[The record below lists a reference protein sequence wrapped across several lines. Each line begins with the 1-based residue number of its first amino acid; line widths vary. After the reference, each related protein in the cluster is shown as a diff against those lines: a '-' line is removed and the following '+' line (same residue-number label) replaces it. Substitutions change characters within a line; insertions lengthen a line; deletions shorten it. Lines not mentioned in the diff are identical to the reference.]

1 MQRWKREWEKRR
13 EEEVAGKQAAEP
25 RYFKTVCVCVCVCV
39 CVFYAITSPANKEQG
54 CVMGAYDFPSITIGN
69 D

>member
-1 MQRWKREWEKRR
+1 M
-13 EEEVAGKQAAEP
+13 AGKQAAEP